1 MKNSEI
7 LNKLYKENALT
18 KDDIYKDKR
27 GFTIITRSGIEQIQY
42 NNKIEVAFEM
52 IQCMKDMV
60 VIKAKTFQNGEP
72 KIETYG
78 SATDENCMNKFKV
91 EVAEKRALARAI
103 IKTMGF
109 TNFLGQDE
117 IENQNKKIVNK

>member
-7 LNKLYKENALT
+7 LNNLYKENSLT

-27 GFTIITRSGIEQIQY
+27 GFTIITRSGIEQIQH
-42 NNKIEVAFEM
+42 NNNILVFFEM
-52 IQCMKDMV
+52 IVCLKEMV
-60 VIKAKTFQNGEP
+60 VIKATTFIDEDQ

-78 SATDENCMNKFKV
+78 SATDENCINKFKV

-103 IKTMGF
+103 IKTVGLRD
-109 TNFLGQDE
+109 FLGQDE
-117 IENQNKKIVNK
+117 VEHQSKNIINK